1 MVDTAEDVGSRNA
14 QAPEA
19 PRPARVLLVEDD
31 PILTETLQYNLQ
43 RERFEVITAENAE
56 DALQA
61 FNRYQPDVVILDVML
76 PARSGFELCRII
88 RQHSTVPILFL
99 TARTSEEDRVRGL
112 EMGADD
118 YIIKPFSTAELIAR
132 IRSVLRRVQPAAR
145 SQVQFGSVVIDLA
158 ARKVYRDGVEVPMTP
173 KEFALLALLATH
185 PGKVFT
191 RDQLLDHIWGLGT
204 YVSPRTV
211 DVHIRWLRSK
221 LEPDPHNP
229 RHILTVRGSGYR
241 FEG

>member
-1 MVDTAEDVGSRNA
+1 MIGTAEG
-14 QAPEA
+14 EA
-19 PRPARVLLVEDD
+19 TKGAEATRPARVLLVEDD
-31 PILTETLQYNLQ
+31 PVLSETLQYNLQ
-43 RERFEVITAENAE
+43 RERFDVVIAENAE

-61 FNRYQPDVVILDVML
+61 FNRHQPDLVILDVML

-88 RQHSTVPILFL
+88 RQHSSVPILFL
-99 TARTSEEDRVRGL
+99 TARTAEEDRVRGFEL
-112 EMGADD
+112 GADD
-118 YIIKPFSTAELIAR
+118 YIVKPFSTAELIAR
-132 IRSVLRRVQPAAR
+132 IRSILRRVQPAPR
-145 SQVQFGSVVIDLA
+145 NTLQFGAVSVDLA
-158 ARKVYRDGVEVPMTP
+158 AHKVHRDGEEVPMTP

-191 RDQLLDHIWGLGT
+191 RDQLLDHVWGLGT

-221 LEPDPHNP
+221 LELDPQNP

-241 FEG
+241 FEE